1 MIWVAVLLT
10 LGNTYSVEDALYLIP
25 EKKIAICAPSKTG
38 CAYTIALINSLNNKP
53 LGWSVSKAKAL
64 GWSEGDVVSKIY
76 ADPEWT
82 KMVTFRDPVERFKSA
97 VRSKCF
103 QQDFGFKNECTAMVS
118 RDVRSMSAAVDY
130 IRSKKSAAGLDR
142 HIHEQ
147 AGFCYNISAHL
158 ASFQHQYLF
167 DHRLNI
173 RRLHGFLSGFFPE
186 ETVKHAADKAHRSI
200 PQSHHTTGRFRGYRM
215 STADENFVREFYAND
230 YNTFPFRPQP
240 NIELLIPTT
249 AQKDIA
255 MRQVESFWKYYHAWV
270 RIADDGERD
279 ESAAYAKFCRLR
291 PCVYTYYGKNKGLS
305 FKRNRL
311 AEQAETELVF
321 FADADLVWTENS
333 DLLEITRILLDG
345 ADLVAMSF
353 NKQRWIGSLTG
364 SATNITFDM
373 RNTEPYG
380 RYKADCVKTDIADN
394 AFLTRR
400 SLVIASPWPEEYKMG
415 EHMSFFLKLK
425 QTTNA
430 TVVQCKNIWLR
441 HERPVDKRYKQL
453 YSRNSRETATKLK
466 KTIIYPDGHI
476 EHK

>member
-1 MIWVAVLLT
+1 MLWIAGLFS
-10 LGNTYSVEDALYLIP
+10 LGNTVIVEDALYLIP

-38 CAYTIALINSLNNKP
+38 CAYTIAIVNALNDKP
-53 LGWSVSKAKAL
+53 LHWDSSRASVL
-64 GWSEGDVVSKIY
+64 GWTEEEVVSKIY
-76 ADPEWT
+76 DDPEWT

-97 VRSKCF
+97 VKSKCF
-103 QQDFGFKNECTAMVS
+103 QDDFGNAAGCTATF
-118 RDVRSMSAAVDY
+118 RRGVRSMSTAVDY
-130 IRSKKSAAGLDR
+130 IRTKKSAAGLNR

-173 RRLHGFLSGFFPE
+173 RRLHEFLSGFFPE
-186 ETVKHAADKAHRSI
+186 ETVKRAADKAHRSI
-200 PQSHHTTGRFRGYRM
+200 PQSHRTAGRFLGRRM
-215 STADENFVREFYAND
+215 SAADEDFVRKFYAND

-270 RIADDGERD
+270 RIADDGDDD
-279 ESAAYAKFCRLR
+279 ESAAYAEFCRLR

-311 AEQAETELVF
+311 AEQAKTELVF
-321 FADADLVWTENS
+321 FADADTVWTENS
-333 DLLEITRILLDG
+333 DLLEIKRILLDG
-345 ADLVAMSF
+345 ADLVAMTI
-353 NKQRWIGSLTG
+353 NEKRWVGSLAGTE
-364 SATNITFDM
+364 TNITFDM
-373 RNTEPYG
+373 RNIKPYG
-380 RYKADCVKTDIADN
+380 NYKADCVKTDIADN
-394 AFLTRR
+394 TFLTRR
-400 SLVIASPWPEEYKMG
+400 SLVISSPWQEEYKMG
-415 EHMSFFLKLK
+415 EHMPFFFKLK

-441 HERPVDKRYKQL
+441 HERPVDKRYRQI
-453 YSRNSRETATKLK
+453 YSKNAKETASKLT
-466 KTIIYPDGHI
+466 KTIIFPDGHI
-476 EHK
+476 VHK